1 MADEKDLQGQNLTGQ
16 WTIWC
21 DGSAV
26 PNPGRMGVGAVLKA
40 PDGRIFELS
49 RALAIRGCNNEAEIH
64 ALLAALEMAA
74 GLGVRRLLIHS
85 DSDNLIRLTQT
96 AGTGE
101 ALRLEP
107 LLARARFKLSQFD
120 DHELRWLSQQK
131 NTQADGLA
139 RSALGLP
146 PRMPAKPSRRRR
158 R

>member
-1 MADEKDLQGQNLTGQ
+1 MADETDLANQDSSRQ
-16 WTIWC
+16 WLIWC

-26 PNPGRMGVGAVLKA
+26 PNPGRIGVGAVLQA
-40 PDGRIFELS
+40 PDGRTFELS
-49 RALAIRGCNNEAEIH
+49 RALPCQGCNNEAEIR

-74 GLGVRRLLIHS
+74 SLGVRRLLIHS

-96 AGTGE
+96 PDTGE

-107 LLARARFKLSQFD
+107 LLALARNQLAQFD
-120 DHELRWLSQQK
+120 DHELRWLPQNK

-146 PRMPAKPSRRRR
+146 PRAPVKPCRRRR